1 MSLEEINQVEQNGST
16 ALHVAAF
23 RGHEKIVELL
33 LEKGA
38 YYTILNKYKNTAYN
52 EAANGRIKRLIQYY
66 RYAARFIGDA
76 TEWIIT
82 TNVSKFQVKTSM
94 QKLEAYGR
102 DPNFDQ
108 LITYIIEHYLEKDLQ
123 DINNIINIKQ
133 YFEQAIHEK
142 DPVHLLKAYTANS
155 DFYLKLNFH
164 LAQLNYESLTDQKN
178 LSYAYY
184 IGLVSFHPKLET
196 LSYIGTSYRGM
207 IINNDNLQQYK
218 IGKQILIKT
227 LLSTSKHIRIASQ
240 FCKTNQKSNDQ
251 LNVICIY
258 EICNCKSA
266 LNIEDISEFP
276 DDQEVLILPYTRFEI
291 IDIQYTR
298 SDTSRIEIKLKQC
311 E

>member
-218 IGKQILIKT
+218 IVRTIYPCSTIANQNSFRYGCVHFNIT
-227 LLSTSKHIRIASQ
+227 NLSAIRGGRFSHSPAVIVYVTDSSDVQNVLA
-240 FCKTNQKSNDQ
+240 CAAN
-251 LNVICIY
+251 LNYVV
-258 EICNCKSA
+258 NA
-266 LNIEDISEFP
+266 LSGGHSHEGYG
-276 DDQEVLILPYTRFEI
+276 LG
-291 IDIQYTR
+291 
-298 SDTSRIEIKLKQC
+298 
-311 E
+311 